1 MFKSSQIV
9 YEDNHVIVVNKE
21 AGQLVQAD
29 VNNEDSLEN
38 EIKDFIKKRD
48 AKPGNVFLGVVHR
61 IDRPVSGLVLFAK
74 SSKSLARLN
83 EMLKNHEFRK
93 IYWAIT
99 EKRPPQMEDTL
110 INHIVR
116 DGKSN
121 KSRCVNKPTKDSKE
135 AKLKYTTIGGSD
147 NYTLLEVELM
157 TGRHHQ
163 IRCQLSK
170 MGCPIKGDL
179 KYGAPRSNK
188 DGSISLHSR
197 KLEFIHPVKKEVISL
212 VAPVPA
218 GDNLWRFFEE
228 SQS

>member
-1 MFKSSQIV
+1 MFNSANII
-9 YEDNHVIVVNKE
+9 YEDNHVIVINKK
-21 AGQLVQAD
+21 AGELVQTDIAG
-29 VNNEDSLEN
+29 EDSLEN
-38 EIKDFIKKRD
+38 GIKVFLKDRD
-48 AKPGNVFLGVVHR
+48 KKPGNVFLGVVHR

-74 SSKSLARLN
+74 TSKSLARLN

-110 INHIVR
+110 INQLVR
-116 DGKSN
+116 DGKVN
-121 KSRCVNKPTKDSKE
+121 KSRCVSKKTKDSKE
-135 AKLKYTTIGGSD
+135 AKLKYKVIAGSD
-147 NYTLLEVELM
+147 NYTMLEVELL

-170 MGCPIKGDL
+170 IGCPIKGDL

-188 DGSISLHSR
+188 DASISLHSR
-197 KLEFIHPVKKEVISL
+197 RLEFIHPIKKELISL
-212 VAPVPA
+212 VAPTPK
-218 GDNLWRFFEE
+218 GDNLWQYFEK